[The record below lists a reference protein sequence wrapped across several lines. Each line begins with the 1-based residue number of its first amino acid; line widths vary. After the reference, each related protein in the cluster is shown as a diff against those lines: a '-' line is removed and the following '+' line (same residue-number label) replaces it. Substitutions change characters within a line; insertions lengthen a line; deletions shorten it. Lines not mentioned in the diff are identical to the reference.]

1 MSKRLYSIISNV
13 MDIPIS
19 EINDESSP
27 ESIESWDSFNSYV
40 LLDEL
45 ETEFKTEFSI
55 DEVVETKNVA
65 DIKKYLKKNAYKTF
79 TQNIKILK
87 NSSYKGVPQF
97 RDQISAFVD
106 AVTGGTKNIV
116 SAIDGCNTV
125 AVCCAAIESLKTSKP
140 TKVHNY

>member
-1 MSKRLYSIISNV
+1 MSKRLYSIISKV

-45 ETEFKTEFSI
+45 ESEFKIEFSI

-65 DIKKYLKKNAYKTF
+65 DIKKYLKKH
-79 TQNIKILK
+79 
-87 NSSYKGVPQF
+87 G
-97 RDQISAFVD
+97 
-106 AVTGGTKNIV
+106 
-116 SAIDGCNTV
+116 
-125 AVCCAAIESLKTSKP
+125 IEL
-140 TKVHNY
+140 ND

>member
-1 MSKRLYSIISNV
+1 MSKRLYSIISKV

-27 ESIESWDSFNSYV
+27 ESIESWDSVNSYV

-65 DIKKYLKKNAYKTF
+65 DIKKYLKKH
-79 TQNIKILK
+79 
-87 NSSYKGVPQF
+87 G
-97 RDQISAFVD
+97 
-106 AVTGGTKNIV
+106 
-116 SAIDGCNTV
+116 
-125 AVCCAAIESLKTSKP
+125 IEL
-140 TKVHNY
+140 ND

>member
-1 MSKRLYSIISNV
+1 MSKRLYSIISKV

-45 ETEFKTEFSI
+45 ESEFKTEFSI

-65 DIKKYLKKNAYKTF
+65 DIKKYLKKHGFELN
-79 TQNIKILK
+79 
-87 NSSYKGVPQF
+87 
-97 RDQISAFVD
+97 D
-106 AVTGGTKNIV
+106 
-116 SAIDGCNTV
+116 
-125 AVCCAAIESLKTSKP
+125 
-140 TKVHNY
+140 

>member
-1 MSKRLYSIISNV
+1 MSKRLYSIISKV

-65 DIKKYLKKNAYKTF
+65 DIKKYLKKH
-79 TQNIKILK
+79 
-87 NSSYKGVPQF
+87 G
-97 RDQISAFVD
+97 
-106 AVTGGTKNIV
+106 
-116 SAIDGCNTV
+116 
-125 AVCCAAIESLKTSKP
+125 IEL
-140 TKVHNY
+140 ND